1 MENEKHSIIADM
13 IALAKADNHIDERE
27 RDFIMAIAKRLGV
40 YEAEVSTIFEQEYT
54 PKAYATELE
63 RITQFHRLI
72 LLMNVDQKTQD
83 VEITAIRNY
92 GLRLGIRQE
101 AVSQILGEMGDYE
114 HSMIPSERLVQIFKR
129 FYN

>member
-1 MENEKHSIIADM
+1 MENEKHRIIADM
-13 IALAKADNHIDERE
+13 IALAKADDHIDERE
-27 RDFIMAIAKRLGV
+27 RDFIMAIAQRLGV
-40 YEAEVSTIFEQEYT
+40 SETEVSMIFEQEYT

-101 AVSQILGEMGDYE
+101 AVSQILEEMGDYE
-114 HSMIPSERLVQIFKR
+114 HSMIPSQRLVEIFKR